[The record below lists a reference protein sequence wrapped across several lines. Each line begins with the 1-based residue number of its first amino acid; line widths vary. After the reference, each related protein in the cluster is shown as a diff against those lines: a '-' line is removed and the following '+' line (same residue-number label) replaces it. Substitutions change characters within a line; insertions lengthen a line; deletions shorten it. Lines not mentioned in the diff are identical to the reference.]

1 MTAGRKILL
10 TPGLVSP
17 NHESFGEWAY
27 TLLSSLEGV
36 PEGSHGYVIQ
46 SHGQKGKRGGGKKEG
61 IGGKDIALVL
71 VYYIFPVMMIC
82 WC

>member
-1 MTAGRKILL
+1 M

-27 TLLSSLEGV
+27 PLLSSLEGV

-46 SHGQKGKRGGGKKEG
+46 SHGQKGKRGGGKEG
-61 IGGKDIALVL
+61 RDRGEDIALVL
-71 VYYIFPVMMIC
+71 VYYIFPVMIC
-82 WC
+82 WF